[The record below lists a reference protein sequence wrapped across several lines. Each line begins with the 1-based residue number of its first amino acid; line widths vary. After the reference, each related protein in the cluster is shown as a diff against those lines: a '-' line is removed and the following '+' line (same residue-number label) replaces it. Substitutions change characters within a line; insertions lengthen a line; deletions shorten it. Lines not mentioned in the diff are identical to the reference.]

1 MKALLLAILNY
12 RGFIIGSVKRD
23 FQSRYQTSMLGAI
36 WLIIQPLAMILVY
49 TLIFSQVMKAR
60 LPGETG
66 KYAYSIYLCSGILMW
81 GLFAEIISRSKNV
94 FIDNSNLIKKMSFP
108 KICLPVIIVTSS
120 IVNFAIIF
128 SLFAAFLLILGV
140 FPYEHILEILLVLF
154 IQVVFSTG
162 IGMIVGVLNVF
173 FRDVGQLVD
182 VLLQF
187 LFWSTPIV
195 YAIDIIDDRLHSMI
209 MLNPMA
215 RIISSYQS
223 IFVHNQSP
231 DWSLLIPV
239 MFMSILFCYVGL
251 VLFRKHS
258 ADMVDEL

>member
-66 KYAYSIYLCSGILMW
+66 KYAYSIYLCSGILTW

-120 IVNFAIIF
+120 IVNFSIIF
-128 SLFAAFLLILGV
+128 SLFSAFLLILGV
-140 FPYEHILEILLVLF
+140 FPYEQILEILLVLF

-173 FRDVGQLVD
+173 FRDIGQLVD

-195 YAIDIIDDRLHSMI
+195 YAIDIIDARLHSMI

-215 RIISSYQS
+215 RIISAYQS

-231 DWSLLIPV
+231 DWSLLMPV
-239 MFMSILFCYVGL
+239 MLMSILFCYVGL

>member
-1 MKALLLAILNY
+1 MKALLLAIFNY

-66 KYAYSIYLCSGILMW
+66 KYAYSIYLCSGILTW
-81 GLFAEIISRSKNV
+81 GLFAEIVGRSKNV

-108 KICLPVIIVTSS
+108 KICLPVIIVSTAV
-120 IVNFAIIF
+120 INFAIIF
-128 SLFAAFLLILGV
+128 SLFAIFLIILGQFPFDRIFDLIAVLLIQ
-140 FPYEHILEILLVLF
+140 IT
-154 IQVVFSTG
+154 FSAG

-195 YAIDIIDDRLHSMI
+195 YAIDIISDQLHSI
-209 MLNPMA
+209 VMLNPMA

-223 IFVHNQSP
+223 IFVHQKSP
-231 DWSLLIPV
+231 EWSLLIPV
-239 MFMSILFCYVGL
+239 VLISIVCCCIGL
-251 VLFRKHS
+251 ILFRKHS